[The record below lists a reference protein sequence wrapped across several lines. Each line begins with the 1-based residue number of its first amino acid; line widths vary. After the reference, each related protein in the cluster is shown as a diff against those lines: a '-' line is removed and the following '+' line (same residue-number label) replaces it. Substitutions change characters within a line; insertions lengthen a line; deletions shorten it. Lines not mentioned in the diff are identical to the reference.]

1 MEEGVLVDGG
11 GVVGMRE
18 ALQIISLL
26 SPFDY
31 LIPRHNADPHP
42 DSTIKKKWPQYYRS
56 IFIRQRER
64 GTATVMQF
72 LCCF

>member
-1 MEEGVLVDGG
+1 MEEGVLQPKQIER

-31 LIPRHNADPHP
+31 LIPRQNADPHP
-42 DSTIKKKWPQYYRS
+42 DSTIKKKMAS
-56 IFIRQRER
+56 ILQEHF
-64 GTATVMQF
+64 
-72 LCCF
+72 